1 MISFL
6 IIWLGYGL
14 LGLGVTLWWD
24 SKERKVTWQRVC
36 GLAVAFV
43 DEVFR
48 LEALFR
54 GSRDVVDDVERI
66 EQAFH
71 FGEGE
76 SEWLHTPN
84 YQ

>member
-43 DEVFR
+43 VLAPMLTSLALIAWMDEAV
-48 LEALFR
+48 
-54 GSRDVVDDVERI
+54 GKI
-66 EQAFH
+66 TK
-71 FGEGE
+71 
-76 SEWLHTPN
+76 W
-84 YQ
+84 